1 MSVGETQSEE
11 PNVTGLPG
19 GRAGTRIQVIDSKS
33 QVLNYTA
40 RGSQKH
46 YIARGSQKHPKVK
59 ADKISKGS
67 R

>member
-1 MSVGETQSEE
+1 MSQDCQEAELGHESRSLTPKVKFLIT
-11 PNVTGLPG
+11 LPG
-19 GRAGTRIQVIDSKS
+19 V
-33 QVLNYTA
+33 
-40 RGSQKH
+40 SQKL